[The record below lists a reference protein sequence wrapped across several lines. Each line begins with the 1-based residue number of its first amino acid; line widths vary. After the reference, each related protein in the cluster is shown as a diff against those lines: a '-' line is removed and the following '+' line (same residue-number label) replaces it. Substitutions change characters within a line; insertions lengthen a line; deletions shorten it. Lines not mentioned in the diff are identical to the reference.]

1 MTKNEDEKYM
11 RRCIQLTEKS
21 LEFGDNPFGCVIAN
35 KKGILVEAR
44 NKIKENDVTQH
55 AEILA
60 MRKAQ
65 KLLKT
70 SDLSKYTIYS
80 NCEPCPMCAFM
91 MRELKFKRVVFALLS
106 TCMGGYSKWNILED
120 KELIKFKPIFSNPPK
135 VVTKVLEKEAMAV
148 FEKAGWEMC
157 R

>member
-11 RRCIQLTEKS
+11 RRCIQLSEKA
-21 LEFGDNPFGCVIAN
+21 LKFGDNPFGCVIVG
-35 KKGILVEAR
+35 KDGTLVETR

-60 MRKAQ
+60 MREAQ

-70 SDLSKYTIYS
+70 SDLSAYTIYS
-80 NCEPCPMCAFM
+80 NCEPCPMCSFM
-91 MRELKFKRVVFALLS
+91 MRELKFKRVVFAVLFPE
-106 TCMGGYSKWNILED
+106 MGGYSKWNILED
-120 KELIKFKPIFSNPPK
+120 KELLKFKPIFSNPPE
-135 VVTKVLEKEAMAV
+135 VVTGILEKEALAV

-157 R
+157 G

>member
-1 MTKNEDEKYM
+1 MKKEDEKYM
-11 RRCIQLTEKS
+11 RRCIQLSEKA

-35 KKGILVEAR
+35 KNGVLVEAR
-44 NKIKENDVTQH
+44 NKIKKNDVTQH

-70 SDLSKYTIYS
+70 DDLSKYTIYS

-91 MRELKFKRVVFALLS
+91 MRELKFKRIVFAIS
-106 TCMGGYSKWNILED
+106 SSYMGGYSKWNILED
-120 KELIKFKPIFSNPPK
+120 KEIAKFKPIFSNPPK
-135 VVTKVLEKEAMAV
+135 VVTGILKKEAIAV
-148 FEKAGWEMC
+148 FEKAGWESMF
-157 R
+157 

>member
-1 MTKNEDEKYM
+1 MKDDDEKYM
-11 RRCIQLTEKS
+11 RRCIQLSEKA
-21 LEFGDNPFGCVIAN
+21 LGLGDNPFGCVIAN
-35 KKGILVEAR
+35 EKGILVEAR

-70 SDLSKYTIYS
+70 SDLSEYAIYS

-106 TCMGGYSKWNILED
+106 PQMGGYSKWNILED
-120 KELIKFKPIFSNPPK
+120 KELLKFKPIFSNPPE
-135 VVTKVLEKEAMAV
+135 VVTGILEKEALAV
-148 FEKAGWEMC
+148 FEKAGWKMC
-157 R
+157 K

>member
-1 MTKNEDEKYM
+1 MKNDDEKYM
-11 RRCIQLTEKS
+11 RRCIQLSEKA
-21 LEFGDNPFGCVIAN
+21 LGIGDNPFGCVIAN

-70 SDLSKYTIYS
+70 SDLSEYAIYS

-106 TCMGGYSKWNILED
+106 PCMGGYSKWNILED
-120 KELIKFKPIFSNPPK
+120 KELLKFKPIFSNPPK
-135 VVTKVLEKEAMAV
+135 VITRVLEKEATAV
-148 FEKAGWEMC
+148 FEKAGWEMHK
-157 R
+157 

>member
-1 MTKNEDEKYM
+1 MKNNDEKYM
-11 RRCIQLTEKS
+11 RRCIQLSEKA

-35 KKGILVEAR
+35 KDGVLVEAR

-60 MRKAQ
+60 MRKVQ

-70 SDLSKYTIYS
+70 DDLSKYTIYS

-91 MRELKFKRVVFALLS
+91 MRELKFKRVVFAILS
-106 TCMGGYSKWNILED
+106 PQMGGYSKWNILED
-120 KELIKFKPIFSNPPK
+120 EELIKFKPVFSNPPE
-135 VVTKVLEKEAMAV
+135 VVTGILEKEAMAV
-148 FEKAGWEMC
+148 FEKAGWEMDK
-157 R
+157 

>member
-1 MTKNEDEKYM
+1 MKDDDEKYM
-11 RRCIQLTEKS
+11 RRCIQLSEKA
-21 LEFGDNPFGCVIAN
+21 LEFEDNPFGCVIAN

-44 NKIKENDVTQH
+44 NKIKENDITQH

-70 SDLSKYTIYS
+70 SNLSEYAIYS

-91 MRELKFKRVVFALLS
+91 MRELKFKKVVFALLS
-106 TCMGGYSKWNILED
+106 PHMGGYSKWNILED

-135 VVTKVLEKEAMAV
+135 VITGVLEKEATAV

-157 R
+157 K

>member
-1 MTKNEDEKYM
+1 MNNKDEKYM
-11 RRCIQLTEKS
+11 RRCIQLSEKA
-21 LEFGDNPFGCVIAN
+21 LESRDNPFGCVIVG
-35 KKGILVEAR
+35 KDGVLVEAR
-44 NKIKENDVTQH
+44 NKIKENDITCH

-60 MRKAQ
+60 MKKAQ

-106 TCMGGYSKWNILED
+106 PYMGGYSKWNILED
-120 KELIKFKPIFSNPPK
+120 KSLAKFKPIFSNPPK
-135 VVTKVLEKEAMAV
+135 IVTGILEKEAMIV
-148 FEKAGWEMC
+148 FEKAGWKSMF
-157 R
+157 

>member
-1 MTKNEDEKYM
+1 MKNDDEKYM
-11 RRCIQLTEKS
+11 RRCIQLSEKA
-21 LEFGDNPFGCVIAN
+21 LGLGDNPFGCVIAN
-35 KKGILVEAR
+35 KKGILVETR
-44 NKIKENDVTQH
+44 NKIKENDITQH

-70 SDLSKYTIYS
+70 SDLSEYAIYS

-120 KELIKFKPIFSNPPK
+120 KELLKFKPIFSNPPK
-135 VVTKVLEKEAMAV
+135 VVTGILEKEALAV

-157 R
+157 K